1 MYILMINISHKLFQV
16 SKIRKSDRILGYT
29 RYPQD
34 PPLISELEG
43 YCEKPGMH
51 SKTDLTHAH

>member
-29 RYPQD
+29 RYPLD
-34 PPLISELEG
+34 PPLTFSMLLE
-43 YCEKPGMH
+43 PNVLIM
-51 SKTDLTHAH
+51 